1 MTYGRG
7 TKRYAQSRYRR
18 AYFNRRRGVM
28 RKEKKGCDV
37 SFTNTAITS
46 SNGTNAGIWL
56 LNGVQEGVGS
66 WNRIG
71 RYIWNKSIELD
82 LELDWFTQNTASDSA
97 QTVATWVRCT
107 VVWDKQP
114 NNGAIPNFDTIFGH
128 TDQAGVESASIMDH
142 LRYDNMF
149 RFKVLADSYINP
161 SMVNT
166 TAGNNAQTAGLS
178 IISDTRM
185 ADYEGAK
192 TINAEG
198 RREYTKENPNAI
210 IGECERCGAK
220 GEELEYDSDTDKM
233 ICEDCFEEV
242 IEKRSIAELKNMW
255 GELR

>member
-1 MTYGRG
+1 MAYRRSQRTTLKRRATYGRG
-7 TKRYAQSRYRR
+7 TRRYAQSRYRR
-18 AYFNRRRGVM
+18 AYFNKRRGVM

-37 SFTNTAITS
+37 AFTNTAITS

-82 LELDWFTQNTASDSA
+82 IELDWLTGNTASDSA

-149 RFKVLADSYINP
+149 RVKVLADNYINRQ
-161 SMVNT
+161 MVST
-166 TAGNNAQTAGLS
+166 TAGNNPQTTGLS

-185 ADYEGAK
+185 RWHK
-192 TINAEG
+192 KIQI
-198 RREYTKENPNAI
+198 KEN
-210 IGECERCGAK
+210 K
-220 GEELEYDSDTDKM
+220 KM
-233 ICEDCFEEV
+233 KKQEQKPTTTLKNWEEV
-242 IEKRSIAELKNMW
+242 NLSLKQLAELTI
-255 GELR
+255 GIS